1 MLRMHRQSARLCLM
15 KRTED
20 DVIIELRKVR
30 LMCRRIV
37 PELNALNAIS
47 RSFASSRAQYPL
59 LLRDVR
65 AWSLPENI
73 TNYDAQIYAGEL
85 PQVNTVSIAIFHSI
99 LYFRAFSSF

>member
-1 MLRMHRQSARLCLM
+1 M

-20 DVIIELRKVR
+20 DVIIDLRRVR

-37 PELNALNAIS
+37 PEPNALSAIS
-47 RSFASSRAQYPL
+47 RSFASSSAHYPL

-73 TNYDAQIYAGEL
+73 TNYDAQIFAGEL
-85 PQVNTVSIAIFHSI
+85 PQVCKVFKQNQINK
-99 LYFRAFSSF
+99 LYLRAFLFSS